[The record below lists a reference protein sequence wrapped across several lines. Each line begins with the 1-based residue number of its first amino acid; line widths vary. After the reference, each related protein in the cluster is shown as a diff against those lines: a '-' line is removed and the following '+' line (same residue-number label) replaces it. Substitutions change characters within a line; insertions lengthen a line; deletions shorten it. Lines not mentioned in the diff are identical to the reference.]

1 MKTKKQTETTST
13 SKFRVYRYWP
23 VEYRSVVTVEAS
35 SPEEAAR
42 LALEDEEYDDAEAC
56 DGSDGPT
63 EIGRIVEETE
73 DGEEIEHDLPGDPRV
88 VVEFSRAEAAALLS
102 GIDVALDAN
111 GGDCPDSVRE
121 ALVSAVERL
130 NAAFDFGL

>member
-1 MKTKKQTETTST
+1 MKTKTKTREF
-13 SKFRVYRYWP
+13 KVYRYWP
-23 VEYRSVVTVEAS
+23 VEYVSIAYVEA
-35 SPEEAAR
+35 ATVDGAIA
-42 LALEDEEYDDAEAC
+42 LALEDDDYSDQESL

-63 EIGRIVEETE
+63 EIGRVVEIV
-73 DGEEIEHDLPGDPRV
+73 DGEEVEHDVPGDSREA
-88 VVEFSRAEAAALLS
+88 VEFTREEAAALLS
-102 GIDVALDAN
+102 GISVALDAN

>member
-1 MKTKKQTETTST
+1 MATKAKVAAKREFQ
-13 SKFRVYRYWP
+13 VVRYWP
-23 VEYRSVVTVEAS
+23 VEYRSIACVQAS

-42 LALEDEEYDDAEAC
+42 LAMEDDDYSDQEAC

-63 EIGRIVEETE
+63 EIGRIFEIV
-73 DGEEIEHDLPGDPRV
+73 DGEEIEHDVPCDPRETI
-88 VVEFSRAEAAALLS
+88 EFTREEAAALLS
-102 GIDVALDAN
+102 GISVALDAN

-121 ALVSAVERL
+121 ALVSAVERM